1 MTVENYHLPSF
12 HEHELAVEAVALELG
27 FTNISLSHKV
37 MQMIKLVPRGHTG
50 RHFNFLN
57 SNILI
62 IIKSNTFATLFIR
75 I

>member
-50 RHFNFLN
+50 RHC
-57 SNILI
+57 
-62 IIKSNTFATLFIR
+62 
-75 I
+75 